1 MLNFSNKYKILIFSL
16 VIAILGTSVF
26 SEQFRIANLHTV
38 SITNEIDSEASAILE
53 LNDAVAIFLPEER
66 PFMEGLEIKMTIPEE
81 MAIWRDCSACV
92 IYDSL
97 NQVPAEGQID
107 YNGQKSFFGVIPGK
121 LSWYLH
127 IPFVESE
134 KLKTNQYTT
143 KMENIPNLSDNYIF
157 LRLQQIMKGMPD
169 SVLESKVTVNIKPI
183 FANKGILTLNIKD
196 NSLYNDDFSED
207 DEENTDNT
215 DSESFYSVYI
225 DDIPQTGDLSQIFL
239 ETGIHN
245 ISVISED
252 YRTEVRTVR
261 IEQAKIT
268 SLDIFLK
275 SIEPT
280 VFITSPEGTEIF
292 FDEEPFLDIGKEVV
306 VTEGEHKV
314 KFIIGDYEIVRS
326 ITVIKGKTYKV
337 NLAVDLQ
344 ISEE

>member
-1 MLNFSNKYKILIFSL
+1 MINFLNRYKFLIFSL
-16 VIAILGTSVF
+16 FFVFSGVSVF
-26 SEQFRIANLHTV
+26 PEQFRIANLHTV
-38 SITNEIDSEASAILE
+38 TLTNEINSEASAVLE
-53 LNDAVAIFLPEER
+53 LNDAIAIFLPEDR
-66 PFMEGLEIKMTIPEE
+66 TFMEGLEIKMTIPEE
-81 MAIWRDCSACV
+81 MALWRDCSACV

-97 NQVPAEGQID
+97 NQIPSKDIID
-107 YNGQKSFFGVIPGK
+107 YSGQKAFFGVIPGK
-121 LSWYLH
+121 LSWYLQ
-127 IPFVESE
+127 IPFIESE
-134 KLKTNQYTT
+134 KLKTNHYTT
-143 KMENIPNLSDNYIF
+143 KMENIPDLSCNYIF

-169 SVLESKVTVNIKPI
+169 SVLESKVTVSIKPI
-183 FANKGILTLNIKD
+183 LSNQGILALNIQD
-196 NSLYNDDFSED
+196 NSLYEDDFSD
-207 DEENTDNT
+207 SGENYTEN
-215 DSESFYSVYI
+215 ESVYSVFI
-225 DDIPQTGDLSQIFL
+225 DDIPQSGDLSHLLL
-239 ETGIHN
+239 ETGIHT

-252 YRTEVRTVR
+252 YRTEVRTLR

-292 FDEEPFLDIGKEVV
+292 FDEEPFLDIGSEVI

-326 ITVIKGKTYKV
+326 ITTIKGKTYKV